1 MVKWQQQIRTWVG
14 RYFDLPSDVMLD
26 LPRITTI
33 GSIHAY
39 IENHTGLLLFSDR
52 EVRLKYRDGHLSIKG
67 ESLRIKMM
75 LKEELL
81 LEGTLDSIEFY
92 PDPKKGGK

>member
-1 MVKWQQQIRTWVG
+1 MTKWQKQIRTWIG

-33 GSIHAY
+33 GSIHVY
-39 IENHTGLLLFSDR
+39 IENHTGLLHFSDS
-52 EVRLKYRDGHLSIKG
+52 EVRIQYKQGQVKIVGKDLGV
-67 ESLRIKMM
+67 KMM

-81 LEGTLDSIEFY
+81 LEGEIKSVEFL
-92 PDPKKGGK
+92 PEA

>member
-1 MVKWQQQIRTWVG
+1 MAKWQQNIRAWIG

-33 GSIHAY
+33 GSIHVY
-39 IENHTGLLLFSDR
+39 IENHTGLLHFSEEEIR
-52 EVRLKYRDGHLSIKG
+52 IQYKRGQVRISGKG
-67 ESLRIKMM
+67 LGIKMM

-81 LEGTLDSIEFY
+81 LEGELKAVEFF
-92 PDPKKGGK
+92 PDQ